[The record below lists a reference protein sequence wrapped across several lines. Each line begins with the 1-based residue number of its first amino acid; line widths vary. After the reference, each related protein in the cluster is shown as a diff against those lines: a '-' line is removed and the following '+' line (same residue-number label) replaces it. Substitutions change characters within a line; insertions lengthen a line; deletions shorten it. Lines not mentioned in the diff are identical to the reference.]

1 MSDPSEHP
9 SFLKRVLYF
18 FPTQLLL
25 LHLKRNHF
33 IVLSWGILFAF
44 VTGLIGTK
52 YGIPYLFLAPE
63 YLGEIDALS
72 FAIMGF
78 AYGGFIMA
86 FNIYSYIMYGGKFR
100 FIATVARP
108 FYKFSLN
115 NSIIPAVFTLV
126 YIYKTSTF
134 LSVNEL
140 QSNGLIALE
149 MLSFLG
155 GCLLFLILS
164 YLYFFTTNT
173 DLKKLNKEQEPEAFE
188 SPIHN
193 KKPWYKAFFQEQEWH
208 VRSYIA
214 SWNDINLARDVS
226 HYSNDLLKQ
235 VLAQNSINATRFEI
249 LSVASFIILG
259 TFKEYELI
267 RIPAGASI
275 LLLFTI
281 ILMLISV
288 MFTWFKGWTTTIII
302 ASIALINLATN
313 QYDFMRFKNHA
324 YGLNYEVKA
333 ANYSTYNFKP
343 DMDRMQNDIAAEI
356 LALDKWKKH
365 TELDKP
371 KLIIV
376 NCSGGGLRSS
386 LWTFHTLQKI
396 DKSSDG
402 AFMKQTKLITG
413 SSGGMIGAAY
423 FRSLM
428 LQDLSSSEK
437 DRFNPNHKHKLSQ
450 DLLNSISFTIATS
463 DLFPRIQSFEYN
475 GMSYTKDRA
484 FMFENNLNQNT
495 NELFNKP
502 LSYFDDYVLNG
513 LIPRMIL
520 APTVVNDGRR
530 LLISSDHLSY
540 MCHSR
545 SEDSQIE
552 NIELRDLFE
561 SQGADDLRYSSALR
575 MNATFPYVFPMV
587 SLPSSPEIEVMDA
600 GLRDNYGV
608 KDAVQYL
615 SVFKDWI
622 KENTSGVVIIQIR
635 DRTKAFSS
643 EHHNSGSLLRRV
655 FAPFSNVY
663 GNVFKTQDYSNDQI
677 MNEFLSH
684 FDHPSEIVHFD
695 LLKHEDQDISM
706 SWHLTA
712 LEKRRIIESLTSNGN
727 LESLKR
733 IQQIIE
739 NN

>member
-1 MSDPSEHP
+1 MSDTHEHP
-9 SFLKRVLYF
+9 SLLKRVLYF

-33 IVLSWGILFAF
+33 NVLSWGILFAF

-63 YLGEIDALS
+63 YLGEIDPLS

-78 AYGGFIMA
+78 SYGGFIMA

-115 NSIIPAVFTLV
+115 NSVIPLIFTIV
-126 YIYKTSTF
+126 YIYQTSIF

-140 QSNGLIALE
+140 QSTGLIILE

-155 GCLLFLILS
+155 GCLLFLVMS
-164 YLYFFTTNT
+164 YLYFFRTNT

-208 VRSYIA
+208 VRSYI
-214 SWNDINLARDVS
+214 SGMKDINLARDVS

-235 VLAQNSINATRFEI
+235 VLSQNSINATRFEI
-249 LSVASFIILG
+249 ISVASFIILG
-259 TFKEYELI
+259 TFKEYEII

-275 LLLFTI
+275 FLLFTI
-281 ILMLISV
+281 TLMLISV
-288 MFTWFKGWTTTIII
+288 MYTWFKGWTTTIII
-302 ASIALINLATN
+302 ALIALVNLATN

-324 YGLNYEVKA
+324 YGLNYEVA
-333 ANYSTYNFKP
+333 LADYNAYDFDP
-343 DMDRMQNDIAAEI
+343 DMDRLQKDIAMEI
-356 LALDKWKKH
+356 NALNQWK
-365 TELDKP
+365 TQTGLEKP

-396 DKSSDG
+396 DQESEG
-402 AFMKQTKLITG
+402 QFMKQTKLITG

-423 FRSLM
+423 FRSLSIED
-428 LQDLSSSEK
+428 DLS
-437 DRFNPNHKHKLSQ
+437 DQQNRFDSGHKNQLSK

-475 GMSYTKDRA
+475 NMSYTKDRA
-484 FMFENNLNQNT
+484 YMFENNLNQNT
-495 NELFNKP
+495 GDLFNKP
-502 LSYFDDYVLNG
+502 LSYFDEFVLQG
-513 LIPRMIL
+513 KAPRIIL

-530 LLISSDHLSY
+530 LLISSSHLSY

-552 NIELRDLFE
+552 NIELRDLFR
-561 SQGADDLRYSSALR
+561 SQGADELRYSSALR

-587 SLPSSPEIEVMDA
+587 SLPSSPSIEVMDA

-615 SVFKDWI
+615 SVFKNWI
-622 KENTSGVVIIQIR
+622 QENTSGVVIIQIR
-635 DRTKAFSS
+635 DRTKAFTG

-684 FDHPSEIVHFD
+684 FDHPTEIVHFD
-695 LLKHEDQDISM
+695 LLKHPDEDISM

-712 LEKRRIIESLTSNGN
+712 LEKKRIIESLSINGN
-727 LESLKR
+727 LQSLER
-733 IQQIIE
+733 IQQIID